1 MRDVIPTRS
10 ALLELQEEHVSMAE
24 GYRFLDEK
32 RLVLAAELVRAL
44 AEYQGLRARYAAA
57 LDAAREAL
65 IAAVERHGLEGLA
78 VYPPLAL
85 PDAALEVHSRSVLGV
100 QVMAAHLD
108 LGAPAEAWPAPN
120 PSPEARAARQA
131 FLALWPL
138 AAALAAIAGNLE
150 RLREDYQRTAR
161 RARALEDVL
170 LPEIDET
177 LSALT
182 LVLEDLDR
190 EDALRVRY
198 RGARSQQDDLPA

>member
-1 MRDVIPTRS
+1 MREVIPTHS
-10 ALLELQEEHVSMAE
+10 ALLELKEERTSMEE

-32 RLVLAAELVRAL
+32 RLVLAAELVKAL
-44 AEYQGLRARYAAA
+44 SDYQTLSARYAAA
-57 LDAAREAL
+57 LDSARAAL
-65 IAAVERHGLEGLA
+65 VAAIERHGLEGLG
-78 VYPPLAL
+78 VYPPLTL
-85 PDAALEVHSRSVLGV
+85 PDAVLEIRSRSVLGV
-100 QVMAAHLD
+100 QVMAAHLEP
-108 LGAPAEAWPAPN
+108 GEPAEGWAAPY
-120 PSPEARAARQA
+120 PSPEARAAREA

-138 AAALAAIAGNLE
+138 AAELAAVAGNLE

-177 LSALT
+177 LSALS

-198 RGARSQQDDLPA
+198 RGGGP